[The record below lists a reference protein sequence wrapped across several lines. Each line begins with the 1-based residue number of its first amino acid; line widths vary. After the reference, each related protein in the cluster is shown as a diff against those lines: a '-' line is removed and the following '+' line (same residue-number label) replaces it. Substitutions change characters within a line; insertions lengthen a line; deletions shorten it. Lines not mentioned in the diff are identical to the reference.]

1 MDIGSILLVLALVIL
16 VAVYVS
22 MPFRQKKSLYVS
34 EEEHTLSALLAERD
48 RILNALMELDFD
60 YDLEKIPEEIYPLQR
75 NSMLERGAD
84 ILRQLDA
91 FYEGSSGDASD
102 RLEATVAARRADA
115 KKISVE
121 MDDPLETI
129 IAARKENTREVST
142 NNEEKFCHNCGQKV
156 LSSDQFCTKC
166 GTTLD

>member
-91 FYEGSSGDASD
+91 FYEGSSGAASD

-115 KKISVE
+115 KKISVD

>member
-115 KKISVE
+115 KKISVD

>member
-102 RLEATVAARRADA
+102 RLEATVAARRAGA
-115 KKISVE
+115 KKISVG